1 MIMIIRELRY
11 IFIRGI
17 DIRDIACDGYGFTA
31 DTSGMNRYMSKYLKK
46 LEADT
51 EKSAAQS
58 QEEQQK
64 QCYKK

>member
-1 MIMIIRELRY
+1 M
-11 IFIRGI
+11 FIRGI
-17 DIRDIACDGYGFTA
+17 DIRAIACDGYGFTA

-64 QCYKK
+64 QLNKK

>member
-1 MIMIIRELRY
+1 M
-11 IFIRGI
+11 FIRGF

-31 DTSGMNRYMSKYLKK
+31 ETSGMNRYMSKYLKK

-51 EKSAAQS
+51 EKKAEQS

-64 QCYKK
+64 QLNKK

>member
-1 MIMIIRELRY
+1 M
-11 IFIRGI
+11 FIRGF

-64 QCYKK
+64 QRYKK

>member
-1 MIMIIRELRY
+1 M
-11 IFIRGI
+11 FIRGI

-31 DTSGMNRYMSKYLKK
+31 NTSGMNRYMSRYLKK

-64 QCYKK
+64 QRYKK